1 MKPFYL
7 MMRAALCAALSFA
20 GAAFAV
26 DFVDVLA
33 TPAMPSERAERALV
47 NGLAHAGTRIV
58 AAGQRGH
65 ILYSD
70 DRGAHWTQAKVP
82 VSSDLVAL
90 SFATDRKGW
99 AVGHDGIVLHTEDG
113 GASWTRQF
121 DGVAAAK
128 LVIAQSSNAQLVEEA
143 RATVAHGPDK
153 PFLDVWFDSATHGFI
168 VGAFN
173 QVFAT
178 DDGGATWQPWGEKLD
193 NPKGFHLYAIRPVG
207 SDVYIVGEQGL
218 VLKLDR
224 ARGRFTAVPT
234 PYKGS
239 YFGVTGKEGAVL
251 VFGLRGNAFRSTDGG
266 ASWHKVETGVQTGL
280 TASSVLANGTLV
292 LVSQAGQVLT
302 SGDNGATFSRVAQA
316 KAGPTSAVIEASQ
329 GTLILGGVRGLRAQP
344 LQ

>member
-1 MKPFYL
+1 MKPISL
-7 MMRAALCAALSFA
+7 MMRAAFCAALSFA
-20 GAAFAV
+20 GTAFAV
-26 DFVDVLA
+26 DFVDVLD
-33 TPAMPSERAERALV
+33 TPAMPSARAERALV

-90 SFATDRKGW
+90 SFATERKGW
-99 AVGHDGIVLHTEDG
+99 AVGHDGIVLHSEDG
-113 GASWTRQF
+113 GASWTRQL
-121 DGVAAAK
+121 DGRAAAK

-143 RATVAHGPDK
+143 RATLVHGPDK
-153 PFLDVWFDSATHGFI
+153 PFLDVWFENEQHGFV

-178 DDGGATWQPWGEKLD
+178 DDGGKSWQSWSDKLD
-193 NPKGFHLYAIRPVG
+193 NPKGFHLYAVRPVG
-207 SDVYIVGEQGL
+207 GDVFIVGEQGL

-224 ARGRFTAVPT
+224 AHGRFAALAT

-239 YFGVTGKEGAVL
+239 YFGVAGFDGAVL
-251 VFGLRGNAFRSTDGG
+251 LFGLRGNAFRSSDGG
-266 ASWHKVETGVQTGL
+266 ATWLKVETGVQSGL
-280 TASSVLANGTLV
+280 TAAGTLADGTLV

-302 SGDNGATFSRVAQA
+302 SADKGATFARLAQA
-316 KAGPTSAVIEASQ
+316 KAGPTSAVIDANN
-329 GTLILGGVRGLRAQP
+329 GTLILGGARGLRVQP
-344 LQ
+344 LK